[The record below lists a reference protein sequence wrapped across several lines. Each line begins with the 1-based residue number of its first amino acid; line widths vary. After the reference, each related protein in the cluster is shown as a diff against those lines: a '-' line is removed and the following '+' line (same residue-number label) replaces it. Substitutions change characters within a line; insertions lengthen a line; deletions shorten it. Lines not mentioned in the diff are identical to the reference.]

1 VTISRIY
8 ALDPCFEPPYPPP
21 LTNFIKDKQTPSQP
35 QESTMRDQD
44 NPEKARNC
52 AQTITPAPSGLFI
65 GSVAVLLW
73 IHNCAGNQVF
83 ETKYIEQLKQNGMIE
98 PTAAQHFWHLTARGR
113 AFAEA
118 IMALPLPV
126 ATWSMPK

>member
-1 VTISRIY
+1 
-8 ALDPCFEPPYPPP
+8 
-21 LTNFIKDKQTPSQP
+21 
-35 QESTMRDQD
+35 MRDQD

-52 AQTITPAPSGLFI
+52 AQTITPAPSGLSAGAI
-65 GSVAVLLW
+65 ALLMSMHDDSVMPTYDAHGCL
-73 IHNCAGNQVF
+73 N
-83 ETKYIEQLKQNGMIE
+83 QLKHHELIAE
-98 PTAAQHFWHLTARGR
+98 CSRPVSYALTARGR